1 MSDGD
6 DDFVRLERQVHDLK
20 LTRSLERSSEGRK
33 VVDEVFDR
41 RTMLSIYKLMK
52 IGLVDQLDFPIST
65 GKEANVFR
73 VSDEDGE
80 HYALKI
86 FRTTNASFNSIS
98 KYIEGDSRF
107 KGLTGSKY
115 KLIMAWCIKEFKNLS
130 RAMEAKIKVPEPI
143 RFQDNMLLMQYL
155 GTEEMPAPSLKQ
167 IELEDPVGFYKDV
180 VSMMGKAY
188 RKAELVHGDL
198 SEYNILL
205 HEGSPYIIDWG
216 QAMTTEHPNHMDFLK
231 RDIVNVNRF
240 FRSWDVKVL
249 DDEAM
254 LKKIVGVKKNAS
266 DQSS

>member
-1 MSDGD
+1 
-6 DDFVRLERQVHDLK
+6 
-20 LTRSLERSSEGRK
+20 
-33 VVDEVFDR
+33 
-41 RTMLSIYKLMK
+41 
-52 IGLVDQLDFPIST
+52 
-65 GKEANVFR
+65 
-73 VSDEDGE
+73 
-80 HYALKI
+80 
-86 FRTTNASFNSIS
+86 
-98 KYIEGDSRF
+98 
-107 KGLTGSKY
+107 
-115 KLIMAWCIKEFKNLS
+115 
-130 RAMEAKIKVPEPI
+130 
-143 RFQDNMLLMQYL
+143 
-155 GTEEMPAPSLKQ
+155 MPAPSLKQ
-167 IELEDPVGFYKDV
+167 IELEDPVAFYKDI
-180 VSMMGKAY
+180 VSSMGKAY